1 MIATI
6 SLYPLSKVSEREKK
20 VKGRTFPANT
30 IPDQLLCL
38 NAGPQMQ
45 VYAERENMCCSC
57 CVDQLLPVHKS
68 PLVGEG
74 REKSSNSNSS
84 ELCLSRFPWGPLSH
98 ELRDLISSK
107 NMQRK
112 ALIFLLLEVLFLK
125 TYFLSHERMSR
136 SREFRE
142 HIRHAKHRKIQ
153 QRQTPPS
160 TCILK
165 ISPSRSLTCTPAPL
179 FLTLSRLSP
188 SASSLPLHSPCLHTP
203 LQERNRAREGVPN
216 TDTFLLLLLLLTRP
230 SRSKQQQ

>member
-1 MIATI
+1 MKGKEGHFLQT
-6 SLYPLSKVSEREKK
+6 LYLTSCSASTPEHRCRFTLREKTR
-20 VKGRTFPANT
+20 VS
-30 IPDQLLCL
+30 LLCWPV
-38 NAGPQMQ
+38 APGPQIT
-45 VYAERENMCCSC
+45 ARR
-57 CVDQLLPVHKS
+57 
-68 PLVGEG
+68 GG

-98 ELRDLISSK
+98 ELWDLTLSK

-125 TYFLSHERMSR
+125 TRFLSHERMSR
-136 SREFRE
+136 TQSSEN
-142 HIRHAKHRKIQ
+142 ISD
-153 QRQTPPS
+153 TPNTERSSKDEPPLLLAS
-160 TCILK
+160 QK
-165 ISPSRSLTCTPAPL
+165 SPPSRSLTCTPAPL

-216 TDTFLLLLLLLTRP
+216 TDTFLLLLLLTRP